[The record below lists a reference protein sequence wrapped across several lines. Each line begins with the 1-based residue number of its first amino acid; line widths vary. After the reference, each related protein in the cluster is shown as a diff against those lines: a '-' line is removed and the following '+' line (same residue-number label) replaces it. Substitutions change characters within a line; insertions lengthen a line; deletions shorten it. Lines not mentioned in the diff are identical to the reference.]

1 MDSISHKESKRDGI
15 GERDMPTIVHFE
27 IPSDDIERSK
37 RFYDRFFGWKIRE
50 MTTGQYSKRNGVL
63 DGYQLWMINGIRTLT
78 GGMMKRQML
87 GQQGIT
93 TYIDVKLVREYSAK
107 VEQLGGMVISAIMP
121 VPGMGYFAMCA
132 DTENNAVTIWET
144 DNTATLNNWALLHL
158 ISGLITPTK

>member
-1 MDSISHKESKRDGI
+1 
-15 GERDMPTIVHFE
+15 
-27 IPSDDIERSK
+27 
-37 RFYDRFFGWKIRE
+37 

-63 DGYQLWMINGIRTLT
+63 DGITVDDKWNKTLT

-132 DTENNAVTIWET
+132 DTENNAVAIWET
-144 DNTATLNNWALLHL
+144 DNTAR
-158 ISGLITPTK
+158 